1 MTDVLRLVRRGVMKT
16 GRSGYVL
23 TIAWLIL
30 LVVPS
35 YVAAQEPP
43 DLVVSDPQ
51 FTYDVNAKLDL
62 KGGYKGKSPGPMT
75 TVTDSPVQ
83 RVSALFRNQGA
94 KVIKSVVWEYVVF
107 EDAEQT
113 KVLHVYSIR
122 SKRTIPAGEA
132 VRLGKEGYHLE
143 DTKYRKAR
151 VTRIEY
157 KDGTTWLSTRA
168 KT

>member
-1 MTDVLRLVRRGVMKT
+1 MKT

-43 DLVVSDPQ
+43 DLLVSDPQ
-51 FTYDVNAKLDL
+51 FTYDVNARLAI
-62 KGGYKGKSPGPMT
+62 KGYYEGMSPGPAT

-83 RVSALFRNQGA
+83 RVSALFRNRGA
-94 KVIKSVVWEYVVF
+94 KVIKSVVWEYVAF
-107 EDAEQT
+107 KDAEQT
-113 KVLHVYSIR
+113 KVQHVYRVR
-122 SKRTIPAGEA
+122 SKRTIPPGEA
-132 VRLGKEGYHLE
+132 VRLWKEGYHL
-143 DTKYRKAR
+143 DITPYSKAR

-157 KDGTTWLSTRA
+157 EDGTTWLSTRA

>member
-1 MTDVLRLVRRGVMKT
+1 MKT
-16 GRSGYVL
+16 GRSGYVFAV
-23 TIAWLIL
+23 AWLVL

-43 DLVVSDPQ
+43 DLVVSDPH
-51 FTYDVNAKLDL
+51 FTYDVNAKLAVR
-62 KGGYKGKSPGPMT
+62 GYYEGMSPSPMT

-83 RVSALFRNQGA
+83 RVSALFENRGA
-94 KVIKSVVWEYVVF
+94 KVIKSVVWEYVLF

-113 KVLHVYSIR
+113 KVQQVYRVR
-122 SKRTIPAGEA
+122 SKRTIAPGEA
-132 VRLGKEGYHLE
+132 VRLWKEGYHLE
-143 DTKYRKAR
+143 NTLYKKAR

-157 KDGTTWLSTRA
+157 EDGTTWLSTRA